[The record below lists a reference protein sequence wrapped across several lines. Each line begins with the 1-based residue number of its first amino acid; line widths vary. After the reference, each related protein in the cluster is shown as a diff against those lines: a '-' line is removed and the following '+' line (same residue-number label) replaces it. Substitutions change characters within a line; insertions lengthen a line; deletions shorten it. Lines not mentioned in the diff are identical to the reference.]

1 MDLDADPG
9 GSKKWILRFRNR
21 MGNRIHNTAFN
32 LSLLVLEVST
42 APAVLTENLLYL
54 LHVVAVLLLDHR
66 QRLVR
71 DNLRLLDT
79 RKLVSENRQG
89 GNGGYYPRV
98 SYSDPGWIRIQLGQW
113 IRIRTRNQDPDP
125 GGQK

>member
-1 MDLDADPG
+1 
-9 GSKKWILRFRNR
+9 

-32 LSLLVLEVST
+32 LSLLVLEVSG
-42 APAVLTENLLYL
+42 APAVLAENLLYL

-79 RKLVSENRQG
+79 RK
-89 GNGGYYPRV
+89 
-98 SYSDPGWIRIQLGQW
+98 
-113 IRIRTRNQDPDP
+113 P
-125 GGQK
+125 GGQKTEAAGKGGWVLPQGFGSGSGFNKISGSGSGFICSTYS